1 MLTIE
6 IETVHCS
13 VGQTINSTLS
23 FSSMEKAIPLAKQ
36 TIVNL
41 VNSGSQIPKWILTEF
56 KAKGSFNDKS
66 GVRVVTETEDP
77 EQFKASVQSLSI
89 GDGGDEE
96 VLLGE

>member
-1 MLTIE
+1 M
-6 IETVHCS
+6 
-13 VGQTINSTLS
+13 G
-23 FSSMEKAIPLAKQ
+23 KAIPLARQ

-56 KAKGSFNDKS
+56 KARGYWGV
-66 GVRVVTETEDP
+66 GVRVVTTTQDP

>member
-1 MLTIE
+1 M
-6 IETVHCS
+6 S
-13 VGQTINSTLS
+13 N
-23 FSSMEKAIPLAKQ
+23 AIPIAKE

-41 VNSGSQIPKWILTEF
+41 VKSGTQIPKWILTEF
-56 KAKGSFNDKS
+56 RAKGQFKDKS

-89 GDGGDEE
+89 GGGGDEE

>member
-1 MLTIE
+1 
-6 IETVHCS
+6 
-13 VGQTINSTLS
+13 
-23 FSSMEKAIPLAKQ
+23 MEKAIPLARQ

-41 VNSGSQIPKWILTEF
+41 VKSGSQIPKWILTEF
-56 KAKGSFNDKS
+56 KAKGCFNDKS